1 MGKTATITTRIEPD
15 LKRDAENVLQRL
27 GVNTT
32 DAITMFLSQVVMQRG
47 LPFDVRIPNKA
58 TRAAIAE
65 LNAGRGEKQ
74 AGNTRDI
81 LRQAIV
87 SHPKRA
93 K

>member
-15 LKRDAENVLQRL
+15 LKRDAEDVLQRL

-32 DAITMFLSQVVMQRG
+32 DAITMFLSQVVLQRG

-58 TRAAIAE
+58 SRAAIAE
-65 LNAGRGEKQ
+65 LEAGRGERH
-74 AGNTRDI
+74 AGSTREV
-81 LRQAIV
+81 LRQAIG
-87 SHPKRA
+87 SRNKRA